1 MSGAIGRT
9 TQVLLSAGSMRS
21 RADKP
26 IQTAGFYLAG
36 FLSLVLAVLKLTAI
50 ADWSWWR
57 VMLPLWVFSVHN
69 AAYILVGFICL
80 FFAKYGK
87 EEEEEEQPI
96 DQTNLLVGY
105 QFAALLFSLIFVDN
119 LLRWIEGRGD
129 SNWLWLC
136 SGKSEMLVLF
146 GVLGLVAHV
155 FYWSG
160 IVAEVYEQRS
170 GG

>member
-1 MSGAIGRT
+1 
-9 TQVLLSAGSMRS
+9 MRS

-26 IQTAGFYLAG
+26 IQTTGFYLAG
-36 FLSLVLAVLKLTAI
+36 FVSLVLAVLKLTVI
-50 ADWSWWR
+50 VDWSWWR

-80 FFAKYGK
+80 FFAKYG
-87 EEEEEEQPI
+87 EEGEEEEQPI
-96 DQTNLLVGY
+96 EETNLMHGY
-105 QFAALLFSLIFVDN
+105 QFASLLFSLIFVDN

-129 SNWLWLC
+129 SNWFWLC

-146 GVLGLVAHV
+146 GVLVLVAKV
-155 FYWSG
+155 FYWSE
-160 IVAEVYEQRS
+160 IVAVVNERRS

>member
-1 MSGAIGRT
+1 MFLSTAWISRRTADRRLDGGERVRT
-9 TQVLLSAGSMRS
+9 TKVISAQQLMTE
-21 RADKP
+21 AP
-26 IQTAGFYLAG
+26 
-36 FLSLVLAVLKLTAI
+36 
-50 ADWSWWR
+50 
-57 VMLPLWVFSVHN
+57 FSVHN

-80 FFAKYGK
+80 FFAKYG
-87 EEEEEEQPI
+87 EEEEEDEQPI
-96 DQTNLLVGY
+96 DQTNLLVVVGY

-160 IVAEVYEQRS
+160 IVAVVNERRS

>member
-9 TQVLLSAGSMRS
+9 AQVLLSAGSMRS
-21 RADKP
+21 RAGKP
-26 IQTAGFYLAG
+26 IQATGFYLAG
-36 FLSLVLAVLKLTAI
+36 CVSLVLAVLKLTVI
-50 ADWSWWR
+50 VDWSWWR

-80 FFAKYGK
+80 FFARYG
-87 EEEEEEQPI
+87 EEGEDEEQPI
-96 DQTNLLVGY
+96 DQTNLLVSY
-105 QFAALLFSLIFVDN
+105 QFAALLFSLVFVDN
-119 LLRWIEGRGD
+119 VLRWLEGRGD
-129 SNWLWLC
+129 SSWFWLC

-155 FYWSG
+155 FYWAG
-160 IVAEVYEQRS
+160 IVAVVNERRS